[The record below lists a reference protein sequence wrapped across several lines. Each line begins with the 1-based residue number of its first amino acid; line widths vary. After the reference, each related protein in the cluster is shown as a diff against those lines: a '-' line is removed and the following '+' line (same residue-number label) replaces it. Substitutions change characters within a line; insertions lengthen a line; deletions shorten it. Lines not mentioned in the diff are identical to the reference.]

1 MIDDTERSG
10 ETNTVAEMMNVL
22 KKNGIAYGIGK
33 SSGVKDCTVIS
44 SADLK
49 FVCSM

>member
-33 SSGVKDCTVIS
+33 SSGERIVLL
-44 SADLK
+44 SAAQI
-49 FVCSM
+49 